1 MADAPSATAV
11 GGRSEQEDLPPART
25 RRDRPLLRFVLRRLA
40 VTIGLLFGVVTVG
53 FVLINAV
60 PGDPLAI
67 HLSPSALDNPEIVAA
82 FEEKWGLN
90 QPLWQQYL
98 HYLNRL
104 LHGDPGTSQRTG
116 QPVLSNLMD
125 VIPATVEIAIPALVI
140 GVVLGTTFGILSA
153 LYRGKLLDQIVRI
166 VALVGLSTPSFWLGL
181 TLLYLFFY
189 RFDLLP
195 SGGRL
200 SPEFEAPPERTGLYT
215 VDGALH
221 QDWTVVADAAWHLVL
236 PVGVL
241 AYLVSVIMVRFVRAA
256 MLDVLGQ
263 DFIRAAHAKGLPR
276 GVVIR
281 RHLLRAG
288 LVPVITMSG
297 LMLATLLTGSVL
309 VETIFSWPGLGQYVF
324 QSAGSLDIPAV
335 IGCSVLIGV
344 VYTGANFLVDILY
357 ALADP
362 RIRLS

>member
-104 LHGDPGTSQRTG
+104 LHGDLGTSQRTG

-276 GVVIR
+276 GGGHPTSPATGRTCAGDHHEWSDARHAPHRFGAGRDDLQLARSRPVCVPER
-281 RHLLRAG
+281 R
-288 LVPVITMSG
+288 
-297 LMLATLLTGSVL
+297 LTRHPCSDWL
-309 VETIFSWPGLGQYVF
+309 QCADRRRLHRRELPG
-324 QSAGSLDIPAV
+324 
-335 IGCSVLIGV
+335 
-344 VYTGANFLVDILY
+344 
-357 ALADP
+357 
-362 RIRLS
+362 